1 MVLLVTRDAFIAEI
15 VVTVNESCLFPFPN
29 KIFSPNVVS
38 VSPLRPAIMN
48 TNFRGLKKT
57 PQRSLVGLFAK
68 IKAKTR

>member
-15 VVTVNESCLFPFPN
+15 VVIVNESCLFPFPN

-48 TNFRGLKKT
+48 TNFFGQKRPLRDLWWDFLHK
-57 PQRSLVGLFAK
+57 
-68 IKAKTR
+68 